1 MKDDEAI
8 QRAIAT
14 LREWQ
19 QCYMSYEPGHIF
31 TPAEQYQIDTIP
43 ATMSLLR
50 VALRAFELSPER
62 QSNLGFDRELNL
74 AHAIIKQNTKKE
86 IVEPDQ
92 APEDD
97 HDD

>member
-1 MKDDEAI
+1 MTDEEAI
-8 QRAIAT
+8 QKAIST

-19 QCYMSYEPGHIF
+19 HHYMSFEPGHSF
-31 TPAEQYQIDTIP
+31 TPSERYQIDTIP

-50 VALRAFELSPER
+50 VALRAFEIAPNR
-62 QSNLGFDRELNL
+62 QSNIGFDRELNL
-74 AHAIIKQNTKKE
+74 ARAIIKQSVKE
-86 IVEPDQ
+86 APTAPDQ